1 MAQSKKSP
9 GGSWL
14 MAEDLLERGDPAF
27 VDELRRISD
36 AERLGTFAAKWIADQ
51 RPASRVLLLEYLDRP
66 FNAFRHEALLKRL
79 FKLAEQQND
88 DVLMARFLVGTDRL
102 IRRVRRKQSRFDPKL
117 NEYWTIERLAIP
129 YGSTI
134 PRDPKKRRY
143 RDATTGDFLFAS
155 TQEKHDRLRLFS
167 PHTRNYLRRRTW
179 RYFRNI
185 GKTDPQRYLAGIVD
199 ALNQYTDDDVIDG
212 IALLDN
218 WSLVHALFHHC
229 PALVAKSNGWI
240 LAEGH
245 SLGELAPAPA
255 FESHWQISAKPL
267 LKLITEARCRPVRQ
281 WAVQVLRTHF
291 ADALNTLPLT
301 ELLALVMHDDTDI
314 SQLAVEALQQSPAI
328 ANLTGEAWLK
338 LLDTANPQTL
348 SVLSELME
356 KHLTPVTF
364 SLPQLVRLTC
374 SRPIPIARLGLNWL
388 KSRSIDSASE
398 QQSLLEIFDA
408 ECLPLRPELITW
420 TRSVLGRSPHFAS
433 TWVLEMLDSS
443 HEDVRQ
449 EGWSWFVEE
458 PRACHDIILWQRLLE
473 SPYDDIKLQLIV
485 LLEGQIK
492 TVHPSEVDRSR
503 LAPELVRFLWASVLL
518 NIHRGSRT
526 KPRVVGQIIERLQRR
541 PQESRELLPLLA
553 VSLRSVRGPEWRAG
567 LAGVV
572 QLLENQPE
580 LESQIVEMF
589 PELKLT
595 VL

>member
-1 MAQSKKSP
+1 MALQKQSP

-51 RPASRVLLLEYLDRP
+51 RPASRVLLLEYLNRP

-79 FKLAEQQND
+79 FKLAEKQND

-102 IRRVRRKQSRFDPKL
+102 IRRVRRKRSRYDTKL
-117 NEYWTIERLAIP
+117 NEYWTTERLAIP

-134 PRDPKKRRY
+134 PKDPRRRRY
-143 RDATTGDFLFAS
+143 RNPSTGEFLFAS
-155 TQEKHDRLRLFS
+155 TQEKHDKLRLFS
-167 PHTRNYLRRRTW
+167 PHTRHYLRRRTW

-185 GKTDPQRYLAGIVD
+185 GKADPQRYIAGITE
-199 ALNQYTDDDVIDG
+199 ALQQYTDNDVIDG

-218 WSLVHALFHHC
+218 WGLVHALFHHS

-240 LAEGH
+240 LAEGR
-245 SLGELAPAPA
+245 SLADLAPAPA
-255 FESHWQISAKPL
+255 FESHWQISATPL
-267 LKLITEARCRPVRQ
+267 LGLIREARCRPVRQ

-291 ADALNTLPLT
+291 PNALNTLPLS
-301 ELLALVMHDDTDI
+301 ELLALIVHDDPGI
-314 SQLAVEALQQSPAI
+314 SQLAVEALRQSPVI
-328 ANLTGEAWLK
+328 ANLRVDAWLK

-356 KHLTPVTF
+356 QHLTPGSI
-364 SLPQLVRLTC
+364 SLPQLVKLTC

-388 KSRSIDSASE
+388 KSRNIESASE
-398 QQSLLEIFDA
+398 QQSLLELFDA
-408 ECLPLRPELITW
+408 ECLPVRPDLITW
-420 TRSVLGRSPHFAS
+420 TRSVLCRSPHFAAA
-433 TWVLEMLDSS
+433 WVLEMLDSS
-443 HEDVRQ
+443 YEDVRK
-449 EGWSWFVEE
+449 EGWSWFIEE
-458 PRACHDIILWQRLLE
+458 PRACHDVILWQRLLE
-473 SPYDDIKLQLIV
+473 SPYDDIKLQLIL

-492 TVHPSEVDRSR
+492 IEDSATIVRSR

-518 NIHRGSRT
+518 NIHRGSRV
-526 KPRVVGQIIERLQRR
+526 KPRVVGQIIERLKRR
-541 PQESRELLPLLA
+541 PQEARELLPLLA
-553 VSLRSVRGPEWRAG
+553 VSLRSVRGTEWRAG
-567 LAGVV
+567 LAGLV

-580 LESQIVEMF
+580 LESVVAQMF